1 MKPIAIITSDWHIH
15 KWKQFNQDNRRLYS
29 NLDLFKFFGNK
40 AEELGVPILFEGDLF
55 EEAKQLKNSVITKSI
70 RYYKKHIE
78 KKGVKFIAISGNHD
92 QEEQNSIHHRS
103 SSYLEAFNDA
113 FDTFKLNDWKV
124 IETEK
129 LAVFGIPY
137 LKGNVGM
144 KETLK
149 DFRKIK
155 TTKGKIRILQIHTD
169 LPGALST
176 SGQLVN
182 DHENIGEDLNEFFN
196 GFDLV
201 LSGHI
206 HKPLAISTKDTAYAV
221 PIYMVGA
228 PQQQN
233 RGDKDC
239 QMGYWILYHDDTA
252 FVKLKMKFIPLD
264 YPKFIEIPE
273 DDYIKIP
280 KGELDA
286 NFYIPIPAQPV
297 EENNVSGFASFSSSD
312 HRTKI
317 VRNWAKATGEKSK
330 SRIKLLKKLINQV

>member
-15 KWKQFNQDNRRLYS
+15 KWKQFNQGNRRLYS

-40 AEELGVPILFEGDLF
+40 AEELDVPILFEGDLF

-70 RYYKKHIE
+70 RYYKKYIH
-78 KKGVKFIAISGNHD
+78 KKDIIFIAISGNHD

-113 FDTFKLNDWKV
+113 FLTFKLNDWKV
-124 IETEK
+124 IETRD
-129 LAVFGIPY
+129 LVVFGIPY

-144 KETLK
+144 QETLK
-149 DFRKIK
+149 AYRKIK

-169 LPGALST
+169 LPGAKST
-176 SGQLVN
+176 SGQLV
-182 DHENIGEDLNEFFN
+182 DEHENIGEDLNEFFS
-196 GFDLV
+196 GFDIV
-201 LSGHI
+201 ICGHI
-206 HKPLAISTKDTAYAV
+206 HKPQRISNKV
-221 PIYMVGA
+221 LMVGA

-239 QMGYWILYHDDTA
+239 QMGYWILYDN
-252 FVKLKMKFIPLD
+252 LKMKFFPLD
-264 YPKFIEIPE
+264 YPKFIEVPE
-273 DDYIKIP
+273 DDYTKIP
-280 KGELDA
+280 KEKLDA
-286 NFYIPIPAQPV
+286 NFYIPIPIEPV
-297 EENNVSGFASFSSSD
+297 EEANVSGFASFSSSD

-317 VRNWAKATGEKSK
+317 ARNWAKATGEKSK